1 MILGVF
7 LMYIST
13 IAENPYMQFFLGLTA
28 FQAEPLFDSSMMVHF
43 LKIMVAFL
51 RRIAYN
57 NGEPRGSKR
66 VFRHPYPK
74 CEALQQVFRHLYP
87 KCGALTIRG
96 DANPLVFCERDYRY
110 EHPI

>member
-1 MILGVF
+1 MPGLIPG
-7 LMYIST
+7 
-13 IAENPYMQFFLGLTA
+13 AEKGYDTNLP
-28 FQAEPLFDSSMMVHF
+28 PV

-57 NGEPRGSKR
+57 KGEPRGSKR

>member
-1 MILGVF
+1 MSQIMKTYLFQLVLCQQNIKMLGDE
-7 LMYIST
+7 I
-13 IAENPYMQFFLGLTA
+13 GL
-28 FQAEPLFDSSMMVHF
+28 
-43 LKIMVAFL
+43 AFL

-57 NGEPRGSKR
+57 KGEPRGSKR